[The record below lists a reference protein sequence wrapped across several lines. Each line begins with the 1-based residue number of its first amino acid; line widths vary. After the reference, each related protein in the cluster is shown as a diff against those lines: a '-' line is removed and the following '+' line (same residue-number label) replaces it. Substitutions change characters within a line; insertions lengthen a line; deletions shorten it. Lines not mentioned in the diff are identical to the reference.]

1 MQESPPPASSIL
13 DGPALPALG
22 HALAGSTGSAI
33 SNICTYPLDL
43 IITRLQTQRQ
53 LRKNA
58 SSPHEGEYKDISDAA
73 GKIYTQEGGFSGFY
87 TGVLED
93 TGKTIADSFL
103 FFLAYNFLRQNRQ
116 RTRGTPSRS
125 LPVLDEL
132 SVGILAGAFAK
143 LITTPIANI
152 VTRKQTSALVSSRSS
167 SGSQS
172 QPTVRNIASQ
182 IRSEKGLQGFWSGYS
197 ASLLLTL
204 NPSLTFFFYET
215 FKRTLLPRTKR
226 DDPGALA
233 TFFLAA
239 VSKAMASTIT
249 YPFSLAKARAQTSSK
264 IVDGNDE
271 EVKEGLEKA
280 TSGEVSGTRRTRK
293 AARTTVFSTILHIAR
308 TEGVGALYEGL
319 SGEVLKGFFSHGI
332 TMLLKDVIHK
342 FIIQMYYTVL
352 KWMKRYPSP
361 QELAQQAKERA
372 ETIIESAS
380 DQASQAAETVS
391 NGTQSVMEKGQE
403 VAQTGSAR
411 AQSLYQAGKHQ
422 ASSLVDAAKTKA
434 DDAGK
439 YTSNAAS
446 SAYEAGKDT
455 TTGAYDKSKDAV
467 SNVYDK
473 AQGTATGAYD
483 TTRSTAS
490 DAYDASKSTTN
501 NTINTTKD
509 ASAAA
514 YNKSKDT
521 ASSVSDTSRSVTNT
535 ALNTTKDTATTTYNK
550 TRGTAS
556 SAYDASKS
564 TTNAALDKTKD
575 TATGAYD
582 ATKSTTNNA
591 ISSAADTKDSLA
603 EYVGKKTENVGR
615 KIRPSV
621 EDAGE
626 E

>member
-1 MQESPPPASSIL
+1 MQESRSPPSSIL
-13 DGPALPALG
+13 NGPALPALG
-22 HALAGSTGSAI
+22 HALAGSTGAAI

-73 GKIYTQEGGFSGFY
+73 GKIYTQEGGLSGFY
-87 TGVLED
+87 TGVVED

-103 FFLAYNFLRQNRQ
+103 FFLAYNFLRQHRQ
-116 RTRGTPSRS
+116 RASGSPSRS

-132 SVGILAGAFAK
+132 SVGILAGAFSK

-182 IRSEKGLQGFWSGYS
+182 IRSEKGIQGFWSGYS
-197 ASLLLTL
+197 ASLILTL

-215 FKRTLLPRTKR
+215 LKRSLLPRTKR

-264 IVDGNDE
+264 VVEDNDE

-280 TSGEVSGTRRTRK
+280 TSGEVSGTPRTRE
-293 AARTTVFSTILHIAR
+293 AARTTVFSTVLHIAK

-332 TMLLKDVIHK
+332 TMLVKDAIHK
-342 FIIQMYYTVL
+342 FIIRLYYTVL
-352 KWMKRYPSP
+352 KLLKRYPSP
-361 QELAQQAKERA
+361 QELAQQAKVRA
-372 ETIIESAS
+372 ETVIGSAS
-380 DQASQAAETVS
+380 DQASEAAKTVS
-391 NGTQSVMEKGQE
+391 NGTQSVMEKGQQ
-403 VAQTGSAR
+403 VAQQGSAR
-411 AQSLYQAGKHQ
+411 AQSFYQAGKDQ
-422 ASSLVDAAKTKA
+422 ASSLVDATKSKA

-439 YTSNAAS
+439 HTSNAAS

-455 TTGAYDKSKDAV
+455 ATGAYDKSKDAASSV
-467 SNVYDK
+467 GDK
-473 AQGTATGAYD
+473 AQDTATGAYD
-483 TTRSTAS
+483 TT
-490 DAYDASKSTTN
+490 KSTTN
-501 NTINTTKD
+501 N
-509 ASAAA
+509 
-514 YNKSKDT
+514 
-521 ASSVSDTSRSVTNT
+521 
-535 ALNTTKDTATTTYNK
+535 ALDTTKDTATTAYNK
-550 TRGTAS
+550 GKDTAS

-564 TTNAALDKTKD
+564 TTDTGLDKAKD
-575 TATGAYD
+575 AATGAYETTKSTANSAIDTTKSTSSSAYD
-582 ATKSTTNNA
+582 ATKSTTNNTV
-591 ISSAADTKDSLA
+591 SSAADTKDSLA

-615 KIRPSV
+615 SIRPSV

>member
-1 MQESPPPASSIL
+1 L

-22 HALAGSTGSAI
+22 HALAGSTGAAI

-53 LRKNA
+53 LRRNA

-87 TGVLED
+87 TGVVED

-103 FFLAYNFLRQNRQ
+103 FFLAYNFLRQHRQ
-116 RTRGTPSRS
+116 NAHGTPSRS
-125 LPVLDEL
+125 LPVVDEL

-167 SGSQS
+167 LGSQS
-172 QPTVRNIASQ
+172 QPTVRNIASE
-182 IRSEKGLQGFWSGYS
+182 IRSEKGLQGFWGGYS
-197 ASLLLTL
+197 ASLILTL

-215 FKRTLLPRTKR
+215 LKRSLLPRAKR

-239 VSKAMASTIT
+239 VSKAMASAIT

-264 IVDGNDE
+264 VVDDNDE

-280 TSGEVSGTRRTRK
+280 TAGEVSGTRRTRK
-293 AARTTVFSTILHIAR
+293 AVRTTVFSTILHIAR

-332 TMLLKDVIHK
+332 TMLLKDAIHK
-342 FIIQMYYTVL
+342 LIIRLYYTVL
-352 KWMKRYPSP
+352 KMLKRYPSP

-372 ETIIESAS
+372 EIVIGSAS
-380 DQASQAAETVS
+380 DQASQAAKTVS
-391 NGTQSVMEKGQE
+391 DGTQSVMGKGQQ
-403 VAQTGSAR
+403 VAQNGSAR
-411 AQSLYQAGKHQ
+411 AQSLYQAGKDQ
-422 ASSLVDAAKTKA
+422 ASGLVDATKTKA
-434 DDAGK
+434 DDARK
-439 YTSNAAS
+439 NTSNAAS
-446 SAYEAGKDT
+446 SAYEAGRDT
-455 TTGAYDKSKDAV
+455 ANGAYEKSTDSVSNAYDKAH
-467 SNVYDK
+467 
-473 AQGTATGAYD
+473 GTATGAYD

-490 DAYDASKSTTN
+490 DTYDASKSTAN
-501 NTINTTKD
+501 NAIDNAKD

-514 YNKSKDT
+514 YNK
-521 ASSVSDTSRSVTNT
+521 
-535 ALNTTKDTATTTYNK
+535 TKD
-550 TRGTAS
+550 TAS
-556 SAYDASKS
+556 SAYDTSKS
-564 TTNAALDKTKD
+564 TTGRALDGAKN

-582 ATKSTTNNA
+582 TTKSGANSAIDTAKSTSSSVSDATKSTTKDTL
-591 ISSAADTKDSLA
+591 SGAANTKDSLA
-603 EYVGKKTENVGR
+603 EYIGKKTEILGR
-615 KIRPSV
+615 SIRPSV